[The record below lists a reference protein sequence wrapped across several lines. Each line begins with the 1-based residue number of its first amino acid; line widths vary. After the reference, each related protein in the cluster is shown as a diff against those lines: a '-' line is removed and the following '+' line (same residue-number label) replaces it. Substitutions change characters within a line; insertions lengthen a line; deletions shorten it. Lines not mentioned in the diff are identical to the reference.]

1 MKPKMSNPFAKRSY
15 GSLEQVHEH
24 VYLFRNIVNSTI
36 FVGQDAVAIVDT
48 QVNHQLAKRLLAL
61 LQKTFNKPI
70 KYAINTH
77 YHWDHTNGNPVFKEA
92 GAILVGNKATS
103 DFMVSKAPRQKAF
116 LSSRGFEL
124 GPDPLL
130 HDIFIE
136 DQAEFDLGGVQLQ
149 CSRGHSAETDDPTLI
164 YCPQANMLAAGDTV
178 MTGSF
183 PIFGQPVQQ
192 EGLENDNWLK
202 ALDEVRNFKPQ
213 AVCPGHGPLAD
224 MALLQTLED
233 ICRYFLDETKKAS
246 EQGLSLEAS
255 IHHIEAHLPDWIKN
269 IAEVWGTPR
278 YAILRA
284 WAGLHDLGEPGW
296 QHVKPSAIPRDQS
309 AAAQTA
315 NDFTASSAYLEAA
328 EQCKEGGDIAQ
339 AVSLLE
345 LACEQ
350 FPEQTSVWC
359 RYGEYLIDASKG
371 IDSVLEK
378 GDCFFEARKA
388 WQRAL
393 DIDSNCADALIA
405 DAQFLVMMAFRNG
418 DHPRLGLDRLAQAE
432 SAGADPAKVSF
443 YKGIAERCLENEPAA
458 MQHFQAAL
466 QANPGFM
473 PARLAMMDT

>member
-1 MKPKMSNPFAKRSY
+1 MKPQMPNPFAKRSY

-36 FVGQDAVAIVDT
+36 FVGDDSIAIVDT

-61 LQKTFNKPI
+61 LKKTFNKPI

-92 GAILVGNKATS
+92 GALLVGNKATS

-136 DQAEFDLGGVQLQ
+136 DQSEFDLGGVHLQ

-164 YCPQANMLAAGDTV
+164 YCPEANILAGGDTV

-192 EGLENDNWLK
+192 EGLENDNWIK
-202 ALDEVRNFKPQ
+202 ALNEVRTFKAD

-224 MALLQTLED
+224 SALLQQLED
-233 ICRYFLDETKKAS
+233 ICRYFLDETKAAT
-246 EQGLSLEAS
+246 ERGLDLAAT
-255 IHHIEAHLPDWIKN
+255 IAHIEAHLPEWIAN
-269 IAEVWGTPR
+269 IPEVWGTPR

-296 QHVKPSAIPRDQS
+296 QHVKPSAIPRHDE
-309 AAAQTA
+309 AAQKK
-315 NDFTASSAYLEAA
+315 ASTLDACSAFLDAA

-350 FPEQTSVWC
+350 YADETSVWC
-359 RYGEYLIDASKG
+359 RYGDYLIDASKG

-388 WQRAL
+388 WEKAL
-393 DIDSNCADALIA
+393 RIDPQCAEALIA

-418 DHPRLGLDRLAQAE
+418 DHPQLGLDRLAEAE

-443 YKGIAERCLENEPAA
+443 YKGIAERCMDNEAA
-458 MQHFQAAL
+458 AAQHFQAAL

-473 PARLAMMDT
+473 PARLAMMG